1 MIYKALTI
9 AGSDNGG
16 GAGIQADLK
25 AFSAFGVYG
34 MSAITSLTA
43 QNTVSVYAIYDSPGQ
58 FVYNQIKVIAED
70 IGIDAAKT
78 GMLSNED
85 IIINTARAI
94 KDFKIQKL
102 VVDPVMIAKSGDKLL
117 KDSAIEALI
126 KEIIPLALVIT
137 PNADEARVFTGI
149 EIKTIEDM
157 RICAKIISNL
167 GAKYVVLK
175 GGHLPFENKVVDII
189 YYDNNFIELTYP
201 FVNSKNTHGTGC
213 TFSAAITANL
223 AKGKDVIKSIRIARA
238 YVQYAIENGLDIGT
252 GHGPVGHLLG
262 F

>member
-9 AGSDNGG
+9 AGSDSGG

-25 AFSAFGVYG
+25 TFSAFGVYG

-43 QNTVSVYAIYDSPGQ
+43 QNTVGVYAIYDSPGS
-58 FVYNQIKVIAED
+58 FVYNQIKFIAED

-85 IIINTARAI
+85 IIINVSRAI
-94 KDFKIQKL
+94 RDFKIQKF
-102 VVDPVMIAKSGDKLL
+102 VVDPVMVAKSGDKLL

-137 PNADEARVFTGI
+137 PNVNEAEVIAGI

-157 RICAKIISNL
+157 KSCAKVISNL
-167 GAKYVVLK
+167 GAKCVVIK
-175 GGHLPFENKVVDII
+175 GGHIPFGNEVVDII

-238 YVQYAIENGLDIGT
+238 YIQYAIENGLDIGE
-252 GHGPVGHLLG
+252 GHGPVGHFLS